1 MYAIRTKERKT
12 LRSHCLKP
20 NRVCYSF
27 ESCHSKSEEVGL
39 YRHEKQPGGA
49 ANPNVAPRCG
59 WIDLLERKQRQTRLI
74 DSVSGVYRGIR
85 ALLSVSIT
93 KKLVQSES
101 AYATVFAVPPK
112 IIMDGAYPH

>member
-1 MYAIRTKERKT
+1 MNERKENAEVSLPET
-12 LRSHCLKP
+12 QSGLH
-20 NRVCYSF
+20 SF

-49 ANPNVAPRCG
+49 ANPNVASRCG

-85 ALLSVSIT
+85 ALLSVS
-93 KKLVQSES
+93 KLVQSEG
-101 AYATVFAVPPK
+101 AYATVLRCLQK
-112 IIMDGAYPH
+112 